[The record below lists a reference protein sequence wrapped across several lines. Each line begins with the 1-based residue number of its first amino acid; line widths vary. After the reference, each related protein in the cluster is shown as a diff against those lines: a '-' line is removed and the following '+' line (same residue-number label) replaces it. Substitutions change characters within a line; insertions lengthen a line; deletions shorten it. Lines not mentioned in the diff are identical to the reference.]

1 MPLRLSSPH
10 VSRNNST
17 AGVMQKVVLAM
28 LPGVAVL
35 TWLFGWGTLIQILLC
50 VSSGLLFEAAAV
62 RLRKQSLSFFLS
74 DYSAVVTALL
84 LAVAIPP
91 TAPYWIAIVGMLVSI
106 LFGKQAYGGLG
117 NNPFNPAMVAYAL
130 LLVSFPVQMTNWVLP
145 NETLASFPETLSL
158 IFGGATASGLGIDGL
173 TGATPL
179 DLLRNRGAVTTSEV
193 WSGTALNSIAAAY
206 QYLAGAW
213 LVGGLAL
220 LYLKVFTWHT
230 PISMILSL
238 LVISALFYG
247 YDPDNFLDPISHLT
261 LGATMLGAFFIA
273 TDPVSS
279 ATSTRGK
286 LVFGAGIG
294 LLVFVIRTWG
304 NYPDAI
310 AFAVLLMNLCAPLID
325 QYTQPRTY
333 GHKGIRKGPRDEE

>member
-10 VSRNNST
+10 VTRNNST

-28 LPGVAVL
+28 LPGIAVL

-50 VSSGLLFEAAAV
+50 VSFGLLFEAAAV
-62 RLRKQSLSFFLS
+62 RLRKQSLSFYLS

-91 TAPYWIAIVGMLVSI
+91 TAPYWIAIVGMLVAI

-145 NETLASFPETLSL
+145 NETLANLSETLSL

-179 DLLRNRGAVTTSEV
+179 DLLRNRGTVTTSEV
-193 WSGTALNSIAAAY
+193 WSGTALSSIAAAY
-206 QYLAGAW
+206 QYLALAW

-310 AFAVLLMNLCAPLID
+310 AFAVLLMNLSAPLID

-333 GHKGIRKGPRDEE
+333 GHKAIRKGPRGEE